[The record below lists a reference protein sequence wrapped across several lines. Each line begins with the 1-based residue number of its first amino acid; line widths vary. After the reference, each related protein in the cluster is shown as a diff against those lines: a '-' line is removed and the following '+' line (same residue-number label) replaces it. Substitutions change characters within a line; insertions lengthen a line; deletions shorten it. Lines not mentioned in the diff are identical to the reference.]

1 MHIESLTF
9 NNFRCFGSDST
20 SIKLNPELVVF
31 IGDNGSG
38 KTAAMIGLLKLFG
51 VAQAQ
56 RQVRFEDFHI
66 PADGAA
72 TPESR
77 TLSIEA
83 IIAFPELEADG
94 EALDSVPEFF
104 SQMSTDDEGSL
115 KCRIRLEA
123 SWTNDGSADGSISED
138 RYVVQSLEADFAE
151 SDRKFLTAS
160 DRSRIQAIYI
170 PSHRDG
176 ASHVQA
182 FLNGRLWR
190 AARWSEEL
198 RQMVA
203 EASEN
208 LTQQFRA
215 EPPVAHLGA
224 ALARRWQELYRAS
237 TDGEPSFQAIDRD
250 FLQFV
255 AKTQLQFEPTDIG
268 RPKLATQLSDG
279 QLSLLHIALTNTIL
293 DIEDQIVDGQLQTEF
308 DRDLTQIPSLT
319 ILAIEEPENGLSPFY
334 LSRIVNQILSISSAR
349 RAQALIASHSS
360 SVVGRVDPEAV
371 RYFRI
376 QESSSTASVKSIC
389 LPDGSETLKYV
400 REAVRAHPDIYFA
413 RFVVL
418 GEGAS
423 EEVVIPALAA
433 ARGINID
440 PSFVAVVPLGGRHV
454 HHFWRLLNDLDIP
467 YATLLDLDLGRS
479 GGGISRIKTVCKE
492 LAELGRDP
500 FLGMTGYGDLE
511 DLNSMSRDD
520 LDLWINH
527 LEEFKVYFNAPLDLD
542 MSMLVAYFSSYATL
556 SDGAIGPSSTDATD
570 AVLGVV
576 GDSSEYTE
584 MGEELRWYRYLFLGR
599 SKPDTHFHAL
609 SRSSNET
616 LASGMP
622 ASLWGLIESVKSA
635 VG

>member
-1 MHIESLTF
+1 
-9 NNFRCFGSDST
+9 
-20 SIKLNPELVVF
+20 
-31 IGDNGSG
+31 
-38 KTAAMIGLLKLFG
+38 
-51 VAQAQ
+51 
-56 RQVRFEDFHI
+56 
-66 PADGAA
+66 
-72 TPESR
+72 
-77 TLSIEA
+77 
-83 IIAFPELEADG
+83 
-94 EALDSVPEFF
+94 
-104 SQMSTDDEGSL
+104 
-115 KCRIRLEA
+115 
-123 SWTNDGSADGSISED
+123 
-138 RYVVQSLEADFAE
+138 
-151 SDRKFLTAS
+151 
-160 DRSRIQAIYI
+160 
-170 PSHRDG
+170 
-176 ASHVQA
+176 
-182 FLNGRLWR
+182 
-190 AARWSEEL
+190 
-198 RQMVA
+198 
-203 EASEN
+203 
-208 LTQQFRA
+208 
-215 EPPVAHLGA
+215 
-224 ALARRWQELYRAS
+224 
-237 TDGEPSFQAIDRD
+237 
-250 FLQFV
+250 
-255 AKTQLQFEPTDIG
+255 
-268 RPKLATQLSDG
+268 
-279 QLSLLHIALTNTIL
+279 
-293 DIEDQIVDGQLQTEF
+293 
-308 DRDLTQIPSLT
+308 
-319 ILAIEEPENGLSPFY
+319 
-334 LSRIVNQILSISSAR
+334 
-349 RAQALIASHSS
+349 
-360 SVVGRVDPEAV
+360 
-371 RYFRI
+371 
-376 QESSSTASVKSIC
+376 
-389 LPDGSETLKYV
+389 LKYV